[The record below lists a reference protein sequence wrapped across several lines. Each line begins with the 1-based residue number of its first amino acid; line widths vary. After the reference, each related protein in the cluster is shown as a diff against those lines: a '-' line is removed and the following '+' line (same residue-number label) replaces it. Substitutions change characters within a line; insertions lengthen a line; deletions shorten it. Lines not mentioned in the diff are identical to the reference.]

1 MKKKAAIY
9 ARVSTSDK
17 QDYQRQINELTLIA
31 KEHGYED
38 ENIINFA
45 ESVSGYKKNDERIQL
60 SLLQQKIEENP
71 KFFGC
76 IYTSEISRIGRNP
89 YHTRQVIDRWSEL
102 GIPLYIQSLKQSTID
117 SDGNRNSIMNIILQ
131 VLMEYANEEAKTFV
145 IRSKS
150 GLLNSARSGKAG
162 GGRYYKSRAI

>member
-71 KFFGC
+71 KFFC
-76 IYTSEISRIGRNP
+76 
-89 YHTRQVIDRWSEL
+89 
-102 GIPLYIQSLKQSTID
+102 PL
-117 SDGNRNSIMNIILQ
+117 
-131 VLMEYANEEAKTFV
+131 F
-145 IRSKS
+145 
-150 GLLNSARSGKAG
+150 
-162 GGRYYKSRAI
+162 